1 MEEQS
6 KHLLSKSTFVRG
18 CQCVKSLYLNKYQK
32 DLRGEIDEQTQM
44 IFDIGHNVGELAQKL
59 FPNGEFGTLQ
69 GEIPSLVSVNRTQEL
84 IKNGASVIYEATFM
98 FDEVMVAMDILVKHE
113 TSWKAYEVK
122 SSTKVSETYLIDTAV
137 QYYVITNSGV
147 ELSDISIVHI
157 DNQYVKQG
165 EIDVFKLFK
174 IESVYSKAKEN
185 QEFVKVN
192 ISKFKD
198 ILRLESVPE
207 IEIGTHCFSPYTCD
221 FEGHCWQNVP
231 ENSIFSYKGMKG
243 DKKWDL
249 FKSNIHLVENIP
261 DDYYLNNT
269 ESLVVNSVK
278 NNETHI
284 NKPALK
290 TFVSKLQY
298 PLYFLDFET
307 LYMVTIPIYDNTRP
321 YQQVPFQYSLHIKQN
336 PNSELEHKHF
346 LAEANQNIDPRFEFI
361 ERLIND
367 IGTSGNILVYNA
379 SFEINKLQDIKT
391 LLPKLSNKIDAIIS
405 RVVDLMVPFRS
416 RHFYTPEMKGSYSI
430 KQVLPALVPNLSYK
444 GMNIADGGTASASF
458 MSLFNE
464 TNTEVINKVREDL
477 LKYCELDTFAMV
489 KIVEK
494 LNEL

>member
-231 ENSIFSYKGMKG
+231 ENSIFSYKGI
-243 DKKWDL
+243 
-249 FKSNIHLVENIP
+249 SCP
-261 DDYYLNNT
+261 
-269 ESLVVNSVK
+269 
-278 NNETHI
+278 
-284 NKPALK
+284 
-290 TFVSKLQY
+290 SK
-298 PLYFLDFET
+298 
-307 LYMVTIPIYDNTRP
+307 
-321 YQQVPFQYSLHIKQN
+321 
-336 PNSELEHKHF
+336 
-346 LAEANQNIDPRFEFI
+346 
-361 ERLIND
+361 
-367 IGTSGNILVYNA
+367 
-379 SFEINKLQDIKT
+379 
-391 LLPKLSNKIDAIIS
+391 IS
-405 RVVDLMVPFRS
+405 
-416 RHFYTPEMKGSYSI
+416 SI
-430 KQVLPALVPNLSYK
+430 S
-444 GMNIADGGTASASF
+444 
-458 MSLFNE
+458 
-464 TNTEVINKVREDL
+464 
-477 LKYCELDTFAMV
+477 
-489 KIVEK
+489 
-494 LNEL
+494 